1 MAIDAH
7 QHFWTY
13 DEARY
18 GWIAEN
24 GLRALERDFLP
35 DDLRPLLDRRGIDGT
50 VAVQARQD
58 LEESEWLL
66 GLADEHPWIRGVVG
80 WVDLAS
86 GEVDAQLDQLEG
98 ARGGDRLVGIRHV
111 VQDEA
116 PGFLDDGGFRQGVER
131 LAARGLTY
139 DVLIFERQLE
149 EAVRFCAALPGQRL
163 VLDHVAKPRIAAG
176 EIDRWAA
183 LMREL
188 GAMEHVTCKVS
199 GMVTEA
205 DHAGWTYDQLTPYMD
220 VAFEAFGPRRL
231 MFGSDWPVCTLA
243 APYERV
249 HEVFEH
255 WRSSLSLVGAGVD
268 TAAAVEAAYGI
279 S

>member
-13 DEARY
+13 DAARY
-18 GWIAEN
+18 GWIGDN
-24 GLRALERDFLP
+24 GLHALERDFLP
-35 DDLRPLLDRRGIDGT
+35 ADLRPLLDQRGIDGT

-66 GLADEHPWIRGVVG
+66 GLAADHPWIRGVVG

-86 GEVDAQLDQLEG
+86 TEVEGQLERLG
-98 ARGGDRLVGIRHV
+98 AARGGERLVGVRHV

-116 PGFLDDGGFRQGVER
+116 PGFMDGADFRRGVAT
-131 LAARGLTY
+131 LGARGLAY
-139 DVLIFERQLE
+139 DVLVLERQLE
-149 EAVRFCAALPGQRL
+149 EAVRFCGAMSGQRL
-163 VLDHVAKPRIAAG
+163 VLDHLAKPRIAAG

-205 DHAGWTYDQLTPYMD
+205 DHEAWTYDQLTPYMD
-220 VAFEAFGPRRL
+220 VAFEAFGPERL

-243 APYERV
+243 APHARV
-249 HEVFEH
+249 HEVFSR
-255 WRSSLSLVGAGVD
+255 WRASLSMVGATVD
-268 TAAAVEAAYGI
+268 TEAAVESAYGLT
-279 S
+279 

>member
-1 MAIDAH
+1 MPIDAH

-18 GWIAEN
+18 GWIAEG
-24 GLRALERDFLP
+24 GLHALKRDFLP
-35 DDLRPLLDRRGIDGT
+35 DDLRPLLDQRGVDGT

-66 GLADEHPWIRGVVG
+66 GLAADHPWIRGVVG

-86 GEVDAQLDQLEG
+86 DEVQGQLDRLAA
-98 ARGGDRLVGIRHV
+98 ARGGERLVGIRHV
-111 VQDEA
+111 VQAEA
-116 PGFLDDGGFRQGVER
+116 EGFLDSADFRRGV
-131 LAARGLTY
+131 AAVGARGLAY
-139 DVLIFERQLE
+139 DVLILEHQLE
-149 EAVRFCAALPGQRL
+149 EAVRFCGAMSGQRL
-163 VLDHVAKPRIAAG
+163 VLDHLAKPRIAAG
-176 EIDRWAA
+176 ELDRWAG

-205 DHAGWTYDQLTPYMD
+205 DHGAWTYDQLTPYMD

-231 MFGSDWPVCTLA
+231 LFGSDWPVCTLA
-243 APYERV
+243 APYARV
-249 HEVFEH
+249 HEVFSR
-255 WRSSLSLVGAGVD
+255 WRASLSMVGATVD
-268 TAAAVEAAYGI
+268 AEAAVEAAYGLT
-279 S
+279 